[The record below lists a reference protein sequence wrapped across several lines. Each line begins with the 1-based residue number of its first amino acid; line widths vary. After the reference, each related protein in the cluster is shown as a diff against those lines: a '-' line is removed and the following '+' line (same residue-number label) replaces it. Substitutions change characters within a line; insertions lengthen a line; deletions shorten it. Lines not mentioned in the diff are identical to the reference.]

1 MAFDSK
7 YMKIEPVRGTRDFYP
22 EDKFVQNYIFN
33 TWKTI
38 CEKYGYQDY
47 DGPMLEPAKLWQL
60 KSGAEIPEQMY
71 TLKDKSDRILAVR
84 PELTPTLARMVAA
97 KQREMAK
104 PIRLYSIA
112 RCWRYEAPQSGRLRE
127 FFQLNVDILGNES
140 MQLDAEVISNAVDIA
155 KSFGL
160 TEKDFYV
167 RLGNRKLI
175 QSLILSTGVSK
186 DNLQAVSRLIDKFDK
201 IGEKEF
207 VSEAKKIGA
216 DGKKILDAL
225 NTPLDKIKL
234 DDEKGMQGLNELKD
248 LVKFAKFY
256 GIEKYVEVDLT
267 IMRGFDYYTS
277 TVFELFD
284 RSKEHRAIAGGG
296 RYDDLVSDFGG
307 EKLPGI
313 GYGMGDVV
321 LELFLRGKN
330 KVPAFESNAEYF
342 IAVMDESCMDYAI
355 SVATK
360 LREKHNVVLEVM
372 GRQLKKQIEY
382 AKKIGAK
389 KLIVIGEN
397 EKKAKKYEEKTI

>member
-1 MAFDSK
+1 
-7 YMKIEPVRGTRDFYP
+7 MKIEPVRGTRDFYP
-22 EDKFVQNYIFN
+22 EDKFVQNYIFDI
-33 TWKTI
+33 WKKV

-47 DGPMLEPAKLWQL
+47 DGPMLEPAKLWQM

-140 MQLDAEVISNAVDIA
+140 MQLDAEVIANAVDIA
-155 KSFGL
+155 KAFGL

-175 QSLILSTGVSK
+175 QSLILSTGVSNDK
-186 DNLQAVSRLIDKFDK
+186 LQEVSRLIDKIDK

-207 VSEAKKIGA
+207 ISECRKISA
-216 DGKKILDAL
+216 DGQKILDAL
-225 NTPLDKIKL
+225 KMPIEKIRL
-234 DDEKGMQGLNELKD
+234 DDEKGKEGLAEIKE
-248 LVKFAKFY
+248 LVKFLKFY
-256 GIEKYVEVDLT
+256 SIEKYVEVDLT

-307 EKLPGI
+307 ERLPGI

-321 LELFLRGKN
+321 LELFLRSKN
-330 KVPAFESNAEYF
+330 RMPKYESKTDYF
-342 IAVMDESCMDYAI
+342 IAVMDDSVIDYAI
-355 SVATK
+355 SVANE
-360 LREKHNVVLEVM
+360 LRKKHNVVIEVM

-397 EKKAKKYEEKTI
+397 EKKSKKWEEKNL